1 MQIDIPRLMDNL
13 REKALKKNIVNKK
26 SRKIV
31 SFHRAFLDSVKYTGR
46 LYEIGLIL
54 GYKLRTFNLLQDLN
68 IAPSLF
74 FKGKLPLIP
83 EIIKD
88 KKHLSAVFSKTKQN
102 SRK

>member
-1 MQIDIPRLMDNL
+1 MDSL

-26 SRKIV
+26 SRKII
-31 SFHRAFLDSVKYTGR
+31 SFHRAFLDSIKYTGR

-54 GYKLRTFNLLQDLN
+54 GYKLRTFNLLQDLT
-68 IAPSLF
+68 IAPSMFL
-74 FKGKLPLIP
+74 KGKLPLIP

-88 KKHLSAVFSKTKQN
+88 KKRLASVFSKAKQN